1 MEHTFELKVIITNN
15 EDSGKT
21 AVDLHSEGVINRVGK
36 TILLANV
43 FKALRID
50 PDSCSD
56 LAVISVAL
64 EKSQDE

>member
-1 MEHTFELKVIITNN
+1 MEKTFELKAVITNN

-21 AVDLHSEGVINRVGK
+21 SVDLQAEGSINRVGK
-36 TILLANV
+36 AILLANV
-43 FKALRID
+43 FKSLRID

-64 EKSQDE
+64 EKCQDE

>member
-1 MEHTFELKVIITNN
+1 MEHTFELKVIITNK

-21 AVDLHSEGVINRVGK
+21 AVKLNAEGEINRVGK
-36 TILLANV
+36 AILLARV

-64 EKSQDE
+64 EKCQDE

>member
-1 MEHTFELKVIITNN
+1 MEHTFELKVIITSR

-21 AVDLHSEGVINRVGK
+21 AVDLHAEGEINRVEK
-36 TILLANV
+36 AILLSNIFRV
-43 FKALRID
+43 LRID

-64 EKSQDE
+64 EKSQEE

>member
-1 MEHTFELKVIITNN
+1 MEHTFELNVIITSK
-15 EDSGKT
+15 EESDKT
-21 AVDLHSEGVINRVGK
+21 AVDLHAEGTINRVGK
-36 TILLANV
+36 AILLANV

-64 EKSQDE
+64 EKSQEE

>member
-1 MEHTFELKVIITNN
+1 MEHTYELNVIITSK

-21 AVDLHSEGVINRVGK
+21 AIDLHSEGTINRVGK

-50 PDSCSD
+50 PDSVSD

-64 EKSQDE
+64 ENSQEE

>member
-1 MEHTFELKVIITNN
+1 MEHTFELNVIIAS

-21 AVDLHSEGVINRVGK
+21 DVDLHAEGIINQVGK
-36 TILLANV
+36 AILLTNV
-43 FKALRID
+43 FKALRIN

-64 EKSQDE
+64 EKCQEE

>member
-1 MEHTFELKVIITNN
+1 MEHTFELNVIITSK

-21 AVDLHSEGVINRVGK
+21 DVHLHAEGEINRAGK
-36 TILLANV
+36 AILLAKV

-64 EKSQDE
+64 EKSQDD